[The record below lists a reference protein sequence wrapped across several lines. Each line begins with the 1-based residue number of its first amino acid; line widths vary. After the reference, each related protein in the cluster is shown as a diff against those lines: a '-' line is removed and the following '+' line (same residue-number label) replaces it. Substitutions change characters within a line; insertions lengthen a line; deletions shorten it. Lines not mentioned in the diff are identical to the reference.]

1 MPQSMSKAHVIG
13 FGKSGVAAA
22 RLLKKEGWE
31 VVLSDSANADSLE
44 KRNTS
49 ENFLH
54 QQQELAALSITVKLG
69 YSLDFNDADLPQL
82 IVVSPGV
89 PWDIPCLVKARELGI
104 STIGE
109 MELAWRHLQ
118 SIPWVGIT
126 GTNGKTTTTALT
138 AAIFQ
143 AAGLNAP
150 ACGNIGL
157 AACEVALSQDGGSVV
172 RGRLRDQGDCAIK
185 GTRGQGAGNSSLSS
199 PTPPLPHSPTPPQ
212 THSPI
217 DWVIAE
223 FSSYQIESSNSVA
236 PRIGVWTTF
245 TPDHLARHKS
255 LEKYHEIKAQLLR
268 QSQLQVFNGDD
279 AYLSKLDA
287 SQWSDAYWTSIK
299 GKEHLIG
306 EKGFYIEDGWVVETR
321 HVGVVETQNVGVL
334 ETQNVGVVETRHVGV
349 VETRHVG
356 VVETQNV
363 GVVETQNVGVV
374 ETQNVGVVETQNV
387 GVVETQNVGV
397 VETQNVGVVETFHE
411 TSLQEDER
419 IVEVSALRMVGEH
432 NQQNLL
438 MSVAAARLAGIEKD
452 AISAAIREFPGVPH
466 RLEYICT
473 WKNVDFIND
482 SKATNYD
489 AAEVGLAS
497 VQCPVILI
505 AGGEAKAGD
514 DTAWLAKI
522 KAKAAVVLLIGSAA
536 ESFAKRL
543 EEVGY
548 DSYEIVET
556 MENAVKRSPEL
567 AITYQASVVLLSPA
581 CASFDQYP
589 NFEARGDDFRM
600 LCLNRFLNAL
610 QS

>member
-1 MPQSMSKAHVIG
+1 MSKAHVIG

-31 VVLSDSANADSLE
+31 VVLSDSANADILAS
-44 KRNTS
+44 RNTS

-54 QQQELAALSITVKLG
+54 QQQELTALAITVKLG
-69 YSLDFNDADLPQL
+69 YSLDLNDFDLPQL

-89 PWDIPCLVKARELGI
+89 PWDIPLLVKARELGI
-104 STIGE
+104 ETIGE

-118 SIPWVGIT
+118 TIPWVGIT

-143 AAGLNAP
+143 AAGFNAP

-157 AACEVALSQDGGSVV
+157 AACEVALSQDGGV
-172 RGRLRDQGDCAIK
+172 GRQGDK
-185 GTRGQGAGNSSLSS
+185 ETRGQGGQGGQLPYRRSSGTS
-199 PTPPLPHSPTPPQ
+199 LPN
-212 THSPI
+212 SPI

-223 FSSYQIESSNSVA
+223 FSSYQIESSNTVA

-245 TPDHLARHKS
+245 TPDHLARHKT
-255 LEKYHEIKAQLLR
+255 LENYYNIKAKLLR

-279 AYLSKLDA
+279 AYLSKIGL
-287 SQWSDAYWTSIK
+287 SQWSNAYWTSVK

-306 EKGFYIEDGWVVETR
+306 EKGFYIEDGWVVEL
-321 HVGVVETQNVGVL
+321 N
-334 ETQNVGVVETRHVGV
+334 N
-349 VETRHVG
+349 
-356 VVETQNV
+356 
-363 GVVETQNVGVV
+363 
-374 ETQNVGVVETQNV
+374 
-387 GVVETQNVGV
+387 
-397 VETQNVGVVETFHE
+397 
-411 TSLQEDER
+411 SAPER

-452 AISAAIREFPGVPH
+452 AISQAIREFPGVPH
-466 RLEYICT
+466 RLEHICT

-497 VQCPVILI
+497 VQGPVILI

-536 ESFAKRL
+536 ESFAQRL

-556 MENAVKRSPEL
+556 MENAVKRSPSL
-567 AITYQASVVLLSPA
+567 ALTYQASVVLLSPA

-589 NFEARGDDFRM
+589 NFEARGDDFRV
-600 LCLNRFLNAL
+600 LCNRFLNAKDR
-610 QS
+610 